1 MQVTFQYIYLLG
13 VAILL
18 PIILILFFIAKN
30 KRKQTIKKLGDPHLV
45 KLLIGNYRAASFLQ
59 KFICLF
65 LATALLI
72 VALANPRIPS
82 GTKQVNRSGIEV
94 MIVLDVSKSML
105 AQDVKP
111 NRLERAK
118 QMLSRLID
126 KLGNDNV
133 GIIVFAGRA
142 YLQMPLSNDLAAA
155 KMYLG
160 AATPASIP
168 TQGTV
173 INDALKMS
181 YASFTAKDQ
190 KYKAVVLVSDGED
203 HDEGAVQT
211 AKEMA
216 AEGVVIYT
224 VGVGSKEGAPIM
236 DDVTQQIKVDENG
249 NTVITKLNEAALQ
262 EIALNGQGDYQFFSS
277 AEVNASNIVA
287 KINTMDQRQL
297 TSDSFMNY
305 ETLFQIF
312 AGHALML
319 LLLELLVA
327 ETFTINSRKIKPVL
341 TALCAMVTVCAAAQ
355 TDKGMVKEGNTFYN
369 SKDYGAA
376 AERYSNA
383 LIINPANVPARFNLG
398 NALYK
403 ADKKEAAILAYDST
417 ITVSKIPADQ
427 SKAYYNRGVVLQNS
441 NQIPACIEAYKA
453 ALRISPDDDD
463 ARQNL
468 QKALQKQKE
477 DKKNDKKEDD
487 KKDKDKKEDQKP
499 KPQPSKLTP
508 KEAEERLKA
517 LMQQEKN
524 LQDKL
529 RKNNAQSANQPQKDW

>member
-1 MQVTFQYIYLLG
+1 MQISFQYIYLLG

-18 PIILILFFIAKN
+18 PIMLLLYFIAKR
-30 KRKQTIKKLGDPHLV
+30 KRKSAIRKLGDPHLV
-45 KLLIGNYRAASFLQ
+45 KMLIGKYRAASFGQ
-59 KFICLF
+59 KFICLII
-65 LATALLI
+65 TMALLI
-72 VALANPRIPS
+72 VALANPRMPS

-118 QMLSRLID
+118 QLLSRLID
-126 KLGNDNV
+126 KLGDDKV

-142 YLQMPLSNDLAAA
+142 YLQMPLSNDMAAA

-173 INDALKMS
+173 INDALKMG
-181 YASFTAKDQ
+181 YASFTAKER

-211 AKEMA
+211 AKDMA

-224 VGVGSKEGAPIM
+224 VGIGSKEGAPIV
-236 DDVTQQIKVDENG
+236 DDVTQTLKLDENG

-277 AEVNASNIVA
+277 AEVNSSNIVA
-287 KINTMDQRQL
+287 KIKTMDQRAL
-297 TSDSFMNY
+297 TSDSYMNY
-305 ETLFQIF
+305 ETFFQIF
-312 AGHALML
+312 AGLALVF
-319 LLLELLVA
+319 LLLELFIS
-327 ETFTINSRKIKPVL
+327 ETVKDRTKKLKPVL
-341 TALCAMVTVCAAAQ
+341 AIIFVLLTFTASAQ
-355 TDKGMVKEGNTFYN
+355 SDKVLVKEGNGFYN
-369 SKDYGAA
+369 TKDYESA

-383 LIINPANVPARFNLG
+383 LAINPTSVPARFNLG

-403 ADKKEAAILAYDST
+403 GGKQEAAILAYDST
-417 ITVSKIPADQ
+417 IAVSKIPADKA
-427 SKAYYNRGVVLQNS
+427 KAYYNKGVVLQNN
-441 NQIPACIEAYKA
+441 NQLPECIEAYKA
-453 ALRISPDDDD
+453 ALRITPNDDD

-468 QKALQKQKE
+468 QKALQKQKQ
-477 DKKNDKKEDD
+477 DKKDDKNDD
-487 KKDKDKKEDQKP
+487 KKDKNDEKKP

-529 RKNNAQSANQPQKDW
+529 RKNNAQSSNQPQKDW